1 MPARLGGNLVISSVN
16 PEAFQFRIFGR
27 YWLHLDAP
35 RHVMLIPMKLLAE
48 KLESLGMEAELITT
62 TDQGSIGW
70 NAFGWEFF
78 FSNLCSQ
85 FYFKKVLRRIGRLLS
100 LLFGPIEKI
109 EGKGSAYTMVF
120 RKNLR

>member
-1 MPARLGGNLVISSVN
+1 MLARPGGILIIASVN
-16 PEAFQFRIFGR
+16 PEAFQFRILGR

-48 KLESLGMEAELITT
+48 KLEFLGMEAELITT

-78 FSNLCSQ
+78 FANLCSQ
-85 FYFKKVLRRIGRLLS
+85 FYFKKILRRIGRLLS
-100 LLFGPIEKI
+100 LFFGPIEKI
-109 EGKGSAYTMVF
+109 EGKGSVCTMVF
-120 RKNLR
+120 RKSLR

>member
-1 MPARLGGNLVISSVN
+1 MRNAALGLVN
-16 PEAFQFRIFGR
+16 PF
-27 YWLHLDAP
+27 L
-35 RHVMLIPMKLLAE
+35 LIPMKLLSE
-48 KLESLGMEAELITT
+48 KLESLGMKAELITT

-85 FYFKKVLRRIGRLLS
+85 HYIKKVLRRIGRLIS